1 VKRKKKKSAMIILK
15 DTTLLFFNISI
26 ICSTLFSVSSSF
38 LIPPTICDHHH
49 LVSIGISPSA
59 TQSNFWNKRKSGA
72 HNTHL
77 FTALKNKKDERTCVL
92 EIPDETL
99 SILNDDDDDDDD
111 DTNADTNAEI
121 ISIEPPGLETITTNY
136 NDEDEDEDNK
146 ALAKTMMVLI
156 FAVGSLCSLDRV
168 AMSVALV
175 PMSQEMGISDTV
187 KGSISS
193 FFSVGYGLAI
203 LPAGLLLSRLS
214 PRLIMA
220 AGICL
225 WSVGTIATPFT
236 IAQGDVSLLLGAR
249 ALVGASESVV
259 VPTIQR
265 LLSEFVKPEKK
276 SFAIATVFCGFQFGT
291 IMAYSLSPMVIDY
304 FSDWRSVFILYGGAG
319 LLFLVP
325 WLMLAKDSPAAIPS
339 TGIETT
345 RNNNKMIIGG
355 SNKEFN
361 FFSDNID
368 QAKQILQAAPWKE
381 FTQSRGVLAMFLA
394 HAANNW
400 GLYNNL
406 SWTPTFYSEQ
416 YGMNV
421 KESAVL
427 LVVPS
432 IVGAIGGLAAGSIA
446 DSAIQNLEI
455 VTDDEITRI
464 RRSFQALGLLVPAVC
479 LAILASRIPE
489 EPWVAQIL
497 FALAVGFQSFNAA
510 GYGAANQEKAG
521 PQWTG
526 LLYSVTSLPSVMVG
540 TFGVYLTGEILDATN
555 QNWSYVWGLNAFV
568 YALGGIAFATLYD
581 SRKEFD

>member
-99 SILNDDDDDDDD
+99 SILNDDDDD
-111 DTNADTNAEI
+111 TNAGINAEI

-146 ALAKTMMVLI
+146 ALARTMMVLI

-276 SFAIATVFCGFQFGT
+276 SFAIAIVFCGFQFGT

-345 RNNNKMIIGG
+345 KNNNKMIIGG

>member
-99 SILNDDDDDDDD
+99 SILNDDDDD
-111 DTNADTNAEI
+111 TNAGINAEI

-276 SFAIATVFCGFQFGT
+276 SFAIAIVFCGFQFGT

>member
-1 VKRKKKKSAMIILK
+1 MIILK

-99 SILNDDDDDDDD
+99 SILNDDDDD
-111 DTNADTNAEI
+111 TNAGINAEI

-276 SFAIATVFCGFQFGT
+276 SFAIAIVFCGFQFGT